1 MFLLKYDNDMNNN
14 RLYLA
19 LSIVTLVALQYLL
32 MSVAFN
38 DIAYIIVGDNP
49 FLSLFGAFNNV
60 ILSLFPIF
68 VFFFLVCST
77 NFMLDLFEI
86 RNISSKE
93 IMVLIG
99 LSMIPLLIGMIFY
112 NVSVLFF
119 MQENPHKIEDVENL
133 HFLFNLQIEDFGLI
147 NKLCW
152 FIMYYLIFAILY
164 FKYQLSIIQA
174 LLTTLVPTL
183 LFLVFCY
190 MIKSFGSNQWHV
202 QNI

>member
-1 MFLLKYDNDMNNN
+1 MNNN
-14 RLYLA
+14 RLYLS

-49 FLSLFGAFNNV
+49 FLLLFGAFNNV

-77 NFMLDLFEI
+77 SFMLDLFEI

>member
-99 LSMIPLLIGMIFY
+99 LSMIPLLIGMIVY